1 MPRTEAVLPGG
12 VRLADV
18 MSVTLLAGI
27 YPLDRVNQVLAET
40 GKGSKR
46 ERALPAQVMVY
57 YVMALAIYMQVS
69 YEDVLRLVTDTFNF
83 IGRRG
88 AGISIPVKSSIA
100 EARQRLG
107 AEPVRKLYEQMVG
120 PIATE
125 KTRGAFY
132 RSWRLVSLDGST
144 LDVGDT
150 EENVRA
156 FGRPGVSRG
165 PGSAYPMLRFCA
177 LLENGTHTLF
187 AAKPGSYATGEIT
200 LAHEII
206 GRLAPGMLCLAD
218 RNFYGYALWNKAVA
232 TGADLVWRIKGN
244 LILPCEQRLKDGS
257 YLSTIYPSPRE
268 RRNKRDGVR
277 VRVIEFKVNGEG
289 APEDVV
295 YRLIT
300 TVLDHKQAPAIELA
314 NAYAERWEIETTLD
328 EFKPYGP
335 HGTHLRGRGIVL
347 RSKTP
352 DGVYQEFWGFLLAH
366 HAVRTIMHDAALKAD
381 VDPDRLSYKH
391 ALNTMRRR
399 LPLLIL
405 IPPSGDEEAV

>member
-1 MPRTEAVLPGG
+1 
-12 VRLADV
+12 
-18 MSVTLLAGI
+18 MSVTLLAST
-27 YPLDRVNQVLAET
+27 YPLDRVKQVLAET

-69 YEDVLRLVTDTFNF
+69 YEDILRLVTDTFNF
-83 IGRRG
+83 IAQRG

-150 EENVRA
+150 EENVST

-177 LLENGTHTLF
+177 LLENGTHALF

-257 YLSTIYPSPRE
+257 YLSTIYPSPKE
-268 RRNKRDGVR
+268 RRNKRGGVR

-300 TVLDHKQAPAIELA
+300 TILDHKQAPAIELA
-314 NAYAERWEIETTLD
+314 NAYAQRWEIETTLD
-328 EFKPYGP
+328 EFK
-335 HGTHLRGRGIVL
+335 THLRGRGIVL

-366 HAVRTIMHDAALKAD
+366 HAVRTIMHDAALKVD

-391 ALNTMRRR
+391 VLNTMRRR

-405 IPPSGDEEAV
+405 IPPSGDDEAV